1 MMLYILHTTLLIAV
15 SYFFYKAFLQRETFF
30 QLNRWVLMGSMLL
43 AFSLPFLQIPE
54 DWSLRAGE
62 EPVFSFNQ
70 QVPVKEINQQVQ
82 KNPSFEVTEKQVPID
97 NEVEAKTEI
106 EASPITNSSGISAIE
121 ETSFEA
127 NPVPAKKAW
136 KVSWTS
142 LIKYIYLTGLA
153 IFLLNFLIQL
163 FTLLIKRFTLPYI
176 MDGNIRIVE
185 LNSDEAPYSFLDCIF
200 INPEKYDWETYN
212 QILEHE
218 KIHIQQGH
226 SFDLLLA
233 ELMVA
238 LQWFNPF
245 AWLHRKIVSDNLEYF
260 TDKQMLHKGTN
271 RESYQMNLLRVA
283 VPQYA
288 LRLANNYNHS
298 ILKKRIF
305 MMNSKKSSVRSSWK
319 YLALIA
325 LFGFSVLT
333 LNAIKSDDATDQF
346 PQLAPAETT
355 ELETND
361 PETTEAI
368 SERPQPITVQDI
380 VEEYNLN
387 PNRMAKGHWDATIKG
402 KEACFKFKAPSE
414 NEHNNWWKPSCFQTN
429 EFTPA
434 LTNKLE
440 SFSLKR
446 TAGTIDFK
454 GTFSGSEG
462 KGTYSFTENETFKA
476 YLEKEGLLDEDE
488 EEFLFH
494 CFFADIDQEYI
505 SYLKKENFEFG
516 SDELAALGHFEMDLE
531 YLKQH
536 NKTFSAFGFEKP
548 GLEDLIALEI
558 HDVKPEFIKE
568 YQKMGLTDLGWEE
581 VIGLSIHNVTPDY
594 VKGLRDEGLTDL
606 SAEEVVGFAIHNVD
620 ADFIKSMK
628 NMGFRDFTAEE
639 IMGASIHNV
648 TPEYLESFEKAGL
661 GKLSMEEIT
670 SFAIHNVQPEDIKAF
685 KAMGFR
691 DMSPDDIIGAH
702 IHGVTPEYL
711 EAFEKEGL
719 GKMDMEEITAFAI
732 HDVQPENIKAF
743 KAMGFRD
750 MSPDDIVGAHIHG
763 VTPEYLAAFEKE
775 GLGKM
780 DMEEIT
786 AFAIH
791 DVQPEDI
798 KAFKAMGFR
807 EMTPE
812 DIVGAHIH
820 GVTPEYLAGFEKVGL
835 GKLDMEEIT
844 SFAIHDVQPED
855 VKAFKAMGFREMT
868 PDDIIGAQ
876 IHGVTPEYL
885 ASFEKE
891 GMGKMSMEEITQFA
905 IFNVEP
911 GDIKQFKAIGFKD
924 ISAEEIIQA
933 TIHDVSPDYI
943 KSIRDLGLKDASM
956 EEFVHAKIMGVTP
969 EFIKQKQAEGKKGL
983 SLEKYTELKIHPMD

>member
-1 MMLYILHTTLLIAV
+1 MLYILHTTLLIAV

-30 QLNRWVLMGSMLL
+30 QLNRWVLMGSMFL
-43 AFSLPFLQIPE
+43 AFTLPFLQIPE
-54 DWSLRAGE
+54 DWSLRTVE
-62 EPVFSFNQ
+62 DPLFSFNQ
-70 QVPVKEINQQVQ
+70 QIPAEEVNQQVQ
-82 KNPSFEVTEKQVPID
+82 KHASLEAPEKQAPVTF
-97 NEVEAKTEI
+97 ETEAETKVEAFSTSTKPEM
-106 EASPITNSSGISAIE
+106 SAKK
-121 ETSFEA
+121 ETSLEA
-127 NPVPAKKAW
+127 NPVPAKKSW
-136 KVSWTS
+136 KISWTT
-142 LIKYIYLTGLA
+142 LLKYIYLTGLA

-176 MDGNIRIVE
+176 IDGKIRIVE
-185 LNSDEAPYSFLDCIF
+185 LNTDEAPYSFLDCIF

-226 SFDLLLA
+226 SVDLLLA

-346 PQLAPAETT
+346 PQLAPAEIT
-355 ELETND
+355 EPETND
-361 PETTEAI
+361 PEPAEAI
-368 SERPQPITVQDI
+368 SERPQPVTVQSI

-402 KEACFKFKAPSE
+402 KEACFKFKAPSDSG
-414 NEHNNWWKPSCFQTN
+414 HDNWWKPSCFETS

-440 SFSLKR
+440 SFSLQR
-446 TAGTIDFK
+446 TAGTLNFK
-454 GTFSGSEG
+454 GKFSGNEG
-462 KGTYSFTENETFKA
+462 NGTYAFTENESFKA
-476 YLEKEGLLDEDE
+476 YLAKEGLLDEE
-488 EEFLFH
+488 EDEFLFH

-581 VIGLSIHNVTPDY
+581 VIGLSIHDVTPTY

-606 SAEEVVGFAIHNVD
+606 SAEEVVGFAIHDVD
-620 ADFIKSMK
+620 AEFIKSMK
-628 NMGFRDFTAEE
+628 NMGFRDFSAEE
-639 IMGASIHNV
+639 IMAASIHDI
-648 TPEYLESFEKAGL
+648 TPEYLKSFEKAGL

-670 SFAIHNVQPEDIKAF
+670 QFAIHDVKPEDIKAFKAMGFRDLTPEDIVIAHIHDVTPEYVAAFEKEGFANMSMEEIAQFAIHDVKPEDIKAF

-691 DMSPDDIIGAH
+691 DMTPEDIVIAH
-702 IHGVTPEYL
+702 IHDVTPEYV
-711 EAFEKEGL
+711 EAFNKEGFNN
-719 GKMDMEEITAFAI
+719 MSMEEIAQFAI
-732 HDVQPENIKAF
+732 HDVK
-743 KAMGFRD
+743 
-750 MSPDDIVGAHIHG
+750 
-763 VTPEYLAAFEKE
+763 
-775 GLGKM
+775 
-780 DMEEIT
+780 
-786 AFAIH
+786 
-791 DVQPEDI
+791 PEDI

-844 SFAIHDVQPED
+844 SFAIHNVQPED
-855 VKAFKAMGFREMT
+855 VKAFKAMGFREMS

-911 GDIKQFKAIGFKD
+911 ADINKFKSIGFKD

-933 TIHDVSPDYI
+933 TIHDVSPEYI

-969 EFIKQKQAEGKKGL
+969 EFIKKKQAEGKKGL
-983 SLEKYTELKIHPMD
+983 SLEEYTELKIHPMD